1 MGSSLSENTI
11 FQQGREYFENGQYA
25 RALESFEQAHA
36 RDEDDATVRSYYGLC
51 VGLVE
56 HNFERAAELCRSA
69 AKQEF
74 FNPEQY
80 LNLARVHLSFDF
92 KAEGIR
98 YLRRGRMID
107 PGHLGIAAELAQL
120 GVRGQPVLA
129 FLPRRHMIN
138 RWLGAIRQIA
148 VRGGDHVAA

>member
-1 MGSSLSENTI
+1 MGASLSENAT
-11 FQQGREYFENGQYA
+11 FQQGREYFENGQFA

-36 RDEDDATVRSYYGLC
+36 QDGDDATVRSYYGVC

-56 HNFERAAELCRSA
+56 HDFERAAELCRSA

-98 YLRRGRMID
+98 YLRRGQMID
-107 PGHLGIAAELAQL
+107 PGHRGIAAELSDL
-120 GVRGQPVLA
+120 GLRGHPVLA
-129 FLPRRHMIN
+129 FLPRRHLVN
-138 RWLGAIRQIA
+138 RWLGLVRQLV